1 MCPSESEPTDSPAR
15 ERKDAPLQGLR
26 FLNPREAGQAAELTK
41 ALAAL
46 GATVLEQPMLA
57 FEPPASWEPFDSR
70 LRRLEPGDWVAF
82 ASATA
87 VRFTLSRL
95 EQLGQPPAVLARA
108 NLAAVGDGT
117 AAALAAAG
125 LTAALV
131 PEVFQGEGLLAAMIA
146 KLPAGARVWLPRA
159 EGGREMLAEGLERAG
174 FQVEAT
180 PVYRTVTP
188 PGGAGALPR
197 LIAEG
202 GLDWIVFTSPSTV
215 HHLIELIPPEV
226 AEKLRGAG
234 LRGAGPRVACI
245 GGITAEAARGHGLAV
260 AVVPPRQDLSG
271 LVAAIAEF
279 VAAEGAAR

>member
-1 MCPSESEPTDSPAR
+1 MCPSESEPSDAPAR
-15 ERKDAPLQGLR
+15 ERGNAPLKGLL
-26 FLNPREAGQAAELTK
+26 FLNTREAERAAELTE

-95 EQLGQPPAVLARA
+95 SERGHPPAALARA
-108 NLAAVGDGT
+108 SLAVVGDGT
-117 AAALAAAG
+117 AAALAAGG

-131 PEVFQGEGLLAAMIA
+131 PELFQGEGLLAAMVA

-159 EGGREMLAEGLERAG
+159 EGGREVLGEGLERAG

-188 PGGAGALPR
+188 PGGAGPLPR

-226 AEKLRGAG
+226 AKKLRSAG

-260 AVVPPRQDLSG
+260 AVVPSRQNLPG
-271 LVAAIAEF
+271 LIAAIAEF
-279 VAAEGAAR
+279 VAAEGAAG